1 MLTFKFVTLA
11 KMGIDGQ
18 DYYAAAAWLS
28 ARLQKVAGV
37 INPKWPLLLPG
48 FNKRSALG
56 KAVWLKDTIF
66 ALSVDAA
73 FPTGFEELRI
83 CIIAPFLKPSYSK
96 TDSFVFALLFP
107 LSPSQDFSLITVH

>member
-37 INPKWPLLLPG
+37 INPKW
-48 FNKRSALG
+48 AL
-56 KAVWLKDTIF
+56 
-66 ALSVDAA
+66 
-73 FPTGFEELRI
+73 
-83 CIIAPFLKPSYSK
+83 
-96 TDSFVFALLFP
+96 
-107 LSPSQDFSLITVH
+107 TVAWVQ